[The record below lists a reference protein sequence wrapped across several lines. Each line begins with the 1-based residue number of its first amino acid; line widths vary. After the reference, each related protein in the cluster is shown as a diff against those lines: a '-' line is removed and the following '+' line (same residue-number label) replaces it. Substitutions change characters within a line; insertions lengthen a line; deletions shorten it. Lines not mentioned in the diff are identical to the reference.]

1 MESNES
7 INPSVESDIVQ
18 SETGQPEQV
27 QVIAEPRQ
35 AKIEVD
41 GSVLQINET
50 QLKQLWGIDPNEP
63 VTDKEFKSMVSAYKA
78 QKTADIRT
86 QQASKQAKLVQEISQ
101 LIQENPFEL
110 LQRAGYNPR
119 ELAERYLAQ
128 AIEEEMLPESER
140 ELKRVRAEKDQ
151 LQRQLE
157 EEQKRIQ
164 SEQEQQA
171 IQYAQQ
177 EITNQIIDALDGS
190 SLPKT
195 ADVVKRIA
203 QYMYM
208 AEQKGVNVHPKHII
222 PIVDQ
227 DLRALNA
234 QIIKSM
240 DPNSRI
246 NYLGEDVLK
255 QIRQDDLARLK
266 QPINNGAS
274 KPQQKPMAKK
284 MTKEEFRKEIANRI
298 KS

>member
-1 MESNES
+1 MENQES
-7 INPSVESDIVQ
+7 ISPSAESDIVQ
-18 SETGQPEQV
+18 PETVQTEQA

-41 GSVLQINET
+41 GSVLQINEV
-50 QLKQLWGIDPNEP
+50 QLKQLWGIDPGEP

-164 SEQEQQA
+164 SEQEHQA

-203 QYMYM
+203 QYMYL
-208 AEQKGVNVHPKHII
+208 AEQRGVNVHPKHII

-240 DPNSRI
+240 DSTGRI

-284 MTKEEFRKEIANRI
+284 MTKEEFRREIANRI